1 VALGRVAIRVGQVE
15 QAWPTASTATTTPA
29 WLELE
34 SGPLTSASRSRRGAS
49 SPACQDLTSFPWT
62 STKTPELFDDA
73 LDEIHQRI
81 AELEREVTAVTAGG
95 TKRA

>member
-1 VALGRVAIRVGQVE
+1 MARARERAAHLRVAI
-15 QAWPTASTATTTPA
+15 AATG
-29 WLELE
+29 LE
-34 SGPLTSASRSRRGAS
+34 P
-49 SPACQDLTSFPWT
+49 PACQNLTSFPRT